1 MSRGDRMLPSEAAR
15 LADAIIGLSGCEPV
29 PEWVADLGWRVAA
42 GEMSGD
48 TAARIIVEHDRRE
61 RPEAFGP
68 MNAPQ
73 GIDFHDRRLC
83 WPGGASVHW
92 LQDRYL

>member
-1 MSRGDRMLPSEAAR
+1 MLPSEAGA
-15 LADAIIGLSGCEPV
+15 LADAIIGLSGCDPL
-29 PEWVADLGWRVAA
+29 PAWVADMGWRVAA

-48 TAARIIVEHDRRE
+48 TAVRIIVEHHRRE

-73 GIDFHDRRLC
+73 DTGFLD
-83 WPGGASVHW
+83 P
-92 LQDRYL
+92 